1 MSRTI
6 QFTVETEERKEEIIA
21 MAKARGFQNAGSLA
35 RFALYQYISRYPL
48 KDALHVQDE
57 RKEDD

>member
-6 QFTVETEERKEEIIA
+6 QFTVESEERKLEIVEV
-21 MAKARGFQNAGSLA
+21 AKARGFQNAGSLA

-48 KDALHVQDE
+48 KDAPHVQDVLE
-57 RKEDD
+57 REV